1 MICIPSPAWQ
11 RVGKFRRTK
20 RFTRFISGITQSG
33 PIASRSLRKT
43 SSIRIAAFSRQRSL
57 RQLLT
62 CFIRSRTR
70 RHSTKARSTTS
81 TKSVFAFSIIGRCRS
96 HLPIQ
101 RLTFSLSLI
110 ITPGFPCPFPQSKST
125 VQFWNAAVAGPNRDR
140 YVCNGPFTLEE
151 WRLHDRVRVRKSAT
165 YWEAQTVR
173 LNEIVFH
180 TIDGNDIEERAFRS
194 GQLHVTDSM
203 PINRIDRYRREHPE
217 FLRIDPYLG
226 TYFYR
231 VNVTRPPLNNRL
243 VRRALA
249 MAIDR
254 RSIVDKVTHGAQ
266 LPASCFT
273 PPNTAGYTCQSSI
286 PYDVDLARKTLA
298 QAGYPN
304 GRGLPAIEILFNT
317 SENHKLI
324 AEAVQQMWR

>member
-1 MICIPSPAWQ
+1 MIVCTLK
-11 RVGKFRRTK
+11 RVRLTGKRRRTDY
-20 RFTRFISGITQSG
+20 TRLFFTQST
-33 PIASRSLRKT
+33 AM
-43 SSIRIAAFSRQRSL
+43 
-57 RQLLT
+57 
-62 CFIRSRTR
+62 
-70 RHSTKARSTTS
+70 
-81 TKSVFAFSIIGRCRS
+81 
-96 HLPIQ
+96 
-101 RLTFSLSLI
+101 
-110 ITPGFPCPFPQSKST
+110 
-125 VQFWNAAVAGPNRDR
+125 
-140 YVCNGPFTLEE
+140 TL
-151 WRLHDRVRVRKSAT
+151 K
-165 YWEAQTVR
+165 
-173 LNEIVFH
+173 N
-180 TIDGNDIEERAFRS
+180 AFRS

-217 FLRIDPYLG
+217 FLRVDPYLG

-254 RSIVDKVTHGAQ
+254 ERIVNRVTHGAQ

-286 PYDVDLARKTLA
+286 PYDVDLAHKTLA

-304 GRGLPAIEILFNT
+304 GRSLPPIEILFNT

-324 AEAVQQMWR
+324 AEAVQQMWRQNLNVAATLVNQEEKVYFDSRRQMNYRVIRSTWIGDYVDPNSFLDLWVTNGTNNQTGWSIPITIGLLPKPAKLVIKQLDTPHFRRRRQFCSRTPRSCRSIFTPTLF